1 MGKPPHVM
9 SEDQS
14 TNGPA
19 HRSWWDRLG
28 HLFSG
33 EPRNREDLLSE
44 LRTAQENGLL
54 TPDTLSMVEG
64 ALRVTELSV
73 SDVMVSRSQM
83 VMLPVDAPL
92 ETILD
97 TVIESGHSRFPVHSE
112 DSKDTIV
119 GILLAKDLLK
129 YFANGKDCDV
139 RKLLRPAVL
148 IPETM
153 PLNLLLAEFKL
164 SHNHMA
170 VVVDEYG
177 GVGGLVTIEDV
188 LEEIVGE
195 IDDEHDDEEPVLIQ
209 PAGEDAWLVGALV
222 PIEDFN
228 EHFGSTLSD
237 EEFDTI
243 GGLVTAGFGHLPE
256 RGEELDLGGFHFH
269 VTAADDRRVQQ
280 FRVSTR
286 ANA

>member
-1 MGKPPHVM
+1 M

-83 VMLPVDAPL
+83 VMLPIDAPL
-92 ETILD
+92 DTILD

-129 YFANGKDCDV
+129 YFANGKDCDI

-148 IPETM
+148 IPESM

-170 VVVDEYG
+170 IVVDEYG

-195 IDDEHDDEEPVLIQ
+195 IDDEHDDDEPVLIQ
-209 PAGEDAWLVGALV
+209 PSGENAWLVGALV
-222 PIEDFN
+222 SIEDFN
-228 EHFGSTLSD
+228 EHFESALSD

-280 FRVSTR
+280 FRVSIR